1 METAKI
7 REDLKDIRY
16 YYSRKAMFEKA
27 SASVQDFMICMCHY
41 ILKIIHK
48 NHFRINSVIRLSIFQ
63 NLIANL

>member
-27 SASVQDFMICMCHY
+27 SASVGENS
-41 ILKIIHK
+41 ILKK
-48 NHFRINSVIRLSIFQ
+48 
-63 NLIANL
+63 